1 MQEVIKTRSFL
12 DSLNEI
18 IKKNDYCKIFFF
30 TGSIGHKILK
40 ASDYDKNS
48 NYFIYSDFKNDPS
61 LDDVYKAVKILSN
74 FEPDLV
80 IGIGGGSTIDI
91 AKQVNCL
98 SSNYNIDKISKDL
111 LAKHIIDKDLLFK
124 KNPPP
129 MIAIPTTAGTGSEAT
144 QFSVIYINKVK
155 YSIDN
160 QCLLPK
166 QIILDPQLLV
176 DIEPGL
182 IATTIMDA
190 LCQSIESLWSIKSN
204 NESTEYATNA
214 LLIIK
219 KNIKKIAKGYPDI
232 NTIQELMDAAH
243 LAGKAINITRTTAPH
258 ALSYPLSMHL
268 KIPHGHAVA
277 LTLPNFF
284 IINSSIEYSKINDS
298 RGKTYIKERMEY
310 IFELFLEKGA
320 TAKQCLNEFYN
331 LMEILNLETD
341 LNKLRIK
348 EVDVRIILDDINQD
362 RLANNPVSI
371 SDEDI
376 NKILTITS

>member
-1 MQEVIKTRSFL
+1 MQEVIKTHSFL

-18 IKKNDYCKIFFF
+18 IKKNDYSKIFFF
-30 TGSIGHKILK
+30 TGSIGRKILK
-40 ASDYDKNS
+40 ASNYGKNS
-48 NYFIYSDFKNDPS
+48 NCFIYSDFKNDPS

-74 FEPDLV
+74 FESDLV

-98 SSNYNIDKISKDL
+98 SSNYDIDKISKDM
-111 LAKHIIDKDLLFK
+111 LAKYIIDKDLLFK
-124 KNPPP
+124 KKPPP

-155 YSIDN
+155 HSIDN
-160 QCLLPK
+160 QCLLPN

-176 DIEPGL
+176 DIEPEL
-182 IATTIMDA
+182 VATTVMDA
-190 LCQSIESLWSIKSN
+190 LSQSIESLWSIKSN
-204 NESTEYATNA
+204 DESTEYATNA

-219 KNIKKIAKGYPDI
+219 KNIKKIAKGYPNID
-232 NTIQELMDAAH
+232 TIQELMDAAH

-284 IINSSIEYSKINDS
+284 IINSSIEKYQINDL
-298 RGKTYIKERMEY
+298 RGKGYVKERMEY

-320 TAKQCLNEFYN
+320 TAKQCRNEFHN
-331 LMEILNLETD
+331 IMEILNLETD

-348 EVDVRIILDDINQD
+348 EVGSRIILNDINQD
-362 RLANNPVSI
+362 RLVNNPVSI

>member
-1 MQEVIKTRSFL
+1 MQQVIKTKSFL
-12 DSLNEI
+12 DSLSKI
-18 IKKNDYCKIFFF
+18 IKKNDYSKIFFF
-30 TGSIGHKILK
+30 TGSIGHKTLK
-40 ASDYDKNS
+40 ANNYHKNS
-48 NYFIYSDFKNDPS
+48 NYFIYSDFNNDPS
-61 LDDVYKAVKILSN
+61 LDDVYRAIKILSD
-74 FEPDLV
+74 FKPDVV
-80 IGIGGGSTIDI
+80 IALGGGSTIDI

-98 SSNYNIDKISKDL
+98 SSNYDTNRISQDT
-111 LAKHIIDKDLLFK
+111 LASYIINKDLLFK
-124 KNPPP
+124 KKPPP
-129 MIAIPTTAGTGSEAT
+129 MVVIPTTAGTGSEAT
-144 QFSVIYINKVK
+144 QFSVIYINNVK

-160 QCLLPK
+160 QSLLPN
-166 QIILDPQLLV
+166 QVILDPQLLV

-182 IATTIMDA
+182 IATTTMDA
-190 LCQSIESLWSIKSN
+190 LSQAIESLWSIKSN
-204 NESTEYATNA
+204 DESTEYATNA
-214 LLIIK
+214 LLIIRN
-219 KNIKKIAKGYPDI
+219 NIKKIAKGYPDI
-232 NTIQELMDAAH
+232 DTIQKLMDAAH

-284 IINSSIEYSKINDS
+284 IINSSTENSKINDS

-320 TAKQCLNEFYN
+320 TAKQCQNEFYN
-331 LMEILNLETD
+331 LMEMLNLETD

-348 EVDVRIILDDINQD
+348 EVDIRIILDDINQD
-362 RLANNPVSI
+362 RLANNPIAV